1 MKSYTI
7 TADQATDIFESDLKL
22 KSFLPHAG
30 RAPGFKRE
38 PSFCENFPHSNITG
52 QPAASRES
60 FLKISPLSDEIEPAH
75 AIGGHGTRLAKKSTA
90 AYYFG
95 KATPTPMALN
105 LHLITPAKAHAALES
120 QRRHPAPHSPACKLT
135 FFPARAWNPTV
146 CTTTPMMAQYEE
158 VRSGLPPN
166 TLLFFRLGDFY
177 ELFNEDAERASKLLG
192 LTLTHRQSAPMA
204 GVPYHAANG
213 YVKKLLDA
221 GWRVAICDQ
230 LEPPVPGKIVR
241 RALTR
246 IYSPGTVI
254 EDEQM
259 EAREHQY
266 ILAFDIGKD
275 GIVAAWLEL
284 STGELRI
291 SFSADVGELLAILS
305 ALAPK
310 EVLIPEGARDAW
322 HSKGNIWFE
331 TFQALAAQRLTS
343 ELPVSCFGEINAQ
356 KMVRETLGVL
366 SLAGF
371 SIDDRHPALRAAG
384 ALLHYVGQSLC
395 ARPKNIHRI
404 REVRFDQSLIIDGAT
419 LRNLEIFHSV
429 RHTREGSLLAALDRT
444 ETAAGARLLREY
456 LARPLLHEEEIVRR
470 QTCVGEFLQ
479 NQAVADAFR
488 STLGQ
493 TRDLLRMLGR
503 LHNRVRNPRDVGGI
517 LETLEKLPRLQTLL
531 GQLDGKWLR
540 AMGEALGDFSE
551 LCAVLGQAL
560 ADHLPND
567 LSDGGYIRDGYN
579 ETLDRYRDILSS
591 SERWL
596 SQWEAD
602 EQRATGIRTLRIKNN
617 GTFGYFIEVSKS
629 YLNMVPGHYIRRQT
643 VANGER
649 YITEALR
656 EKEREI
662 LDAQRNAAG
671 LEREIFEEIVQRVLR
686 ESEKISNAAHILA
699 ELDVFAGWAAVARN
713 WNYTCPQVDT
723 GNAIDIKGGRHPVLE
738 QLIARQSTGL
748 AGAQHFVENDAHLSN
763 DERQILLLTGP
774 NMGGKS
780 TFIRQVALITIM
792 ARCGCWVP
800 AQSARIGRID
810 RIFSRIGAGDDLSQ
824 GRSTFMVEMHETAAI
839 LHLATPNSLVI
850 LDEIG
855 RGTSTYDGLSIAWAV
870 VEYLHGDGACGPIT
884 LFATHYHEITR
895 LEGTLPRVHNF
906 HAAVQEEDDEIL
918 FLRKVRPGCA
928 NRSYGI
934 QVAKLVG
941 LPASLIARAKV
952 ILNDLEQ
959 F

>member
-1 MKSYTI
+1 
-7 TADQATDIFESDLKL
+7 
-22 KSFLPHAG
+22 
-30 RAPGFKRE
+30 
-38 PSFCENFPHSNITG
+38 
-52 QPAASRES
+52 
-60 FLKISPLSDEIEPAH
+60 
-75 AIGGHGTRLAKKSTA
+75 
-90 AYYFG
+90 
-95 KATPTPMALN
+95 
-105 LHLITPAKAHAALES
+105 
-120 QRRHPAPHSPACKLT
+120 
-135 FFPARAWNPTV
+135 
-146 CTTTPMMAQYEE
+146 MMAQYEE
-158 VRSGLPPN
+158 VRSGLPAN

-177 ELFNEDAERASKLLG
+177 ELFNEDAKCASKFLG
-192 LTLTHRQSAPMA
+192 LTLTHRQGAPMA

-213 YVKKLLDA
+213 YIKKLLEG

-230 LEPPVPGKIVR
+230 LEAPTPGKIVR

-254 EDEQM
+254 EDDQM

-266 ILAFDIGKD
+266 MLALDIGKT

-291 SFSADVGELLAILS
+291 SASPDVGELLAALS

-310 EVLIPEGARDAW
+310 EILIPEGARDAW
-322 HSKGNIWFE
+322 NSKGNSWFE
-331 TFQALAAQRLTS
+331 TFQALAAQRRVS
-343 ELPVSCFGEINAQ
+343 ELAMSCFDEVNAQ
-356 KMVRETLGVL
+356 KTVRETLGVL
-366 SLAGF
+366 SLEGF
-371 SIDDRHPALRAAG
+371 SIDDHHPALRAAG
-384 ALLHYVGQSLC
+384 ALLSYVDQTLC
-395 ARPKNIHRI
+395 ARPENIHRI

-429 RHTREGSLLAALDRT
+429 RHTRDGSLLAALDRT

-456 LARPLLHEEEIVRR
+456 LARPLLHEGEIIRR
-470 QTCVGEFLQ
+470 QTCVGEFVQ
-479 NQAVADAFR
+479 NPAVTGAFR
-488 STLGQ
+488 VALGQ

-517 LETLEKLPRLQTLL
+517 LETLEGLPRLQTSL
-531 GQLDGKWLR
+531 GQLDGKYVR

-551 LCAVLGQAL
+551 LCGELSRAL
-560 ADHLPND
+560 ADQLPND
-567 LSDGGYIRDGYN
+567 ISDGGYIRDGYN
-579 ETLDRYRDILSS
+579 ETLDRYREILSS
-591 SERWL
+591 GERWL
-596 SQWEAD
+596 GQWEAE

-629 YLNMVPGHYIRRQT
+629 YLHMVPSHYIRRQT

-671 LEREIFEEIVQRVLR
+671 LEREIFEEVVHRVLR
-686 ESEKISNAAHILA
+686 ESEKISSTAHILA
-699 ELDVFAGWAAVARN
+699 ELDVFAGWASVAQN
-713 WNYTCPQVDT
+713 WNYTCPKVDD
-723 GNAIDIKGGRHPVLE
+723 GNAIEIEGGRHPVLE
-738 QLIARQSTGL
+738 QLIARQPAGL
-748 AGAQHFVENDAHLSN
+748 AGTQHFVENDAHLSN
-763 DERQILLLTGP
+763 DGRQILLLTGP

-780 TFIRQVALITIM
+780 TFIRQVALIAIM

-800 AQSARIGRID
+800 AKDARIGRID

-839 LHLATPNSLVI
+839 LHLATSHSLVI

-870 VEYLHGDGACGPIT
+870 VEHLHGDGASGPIT

-895 LEGTLPRVHNF
+895 LEETLSRVQNF
-906 HAAVQEEDDEIL
+906 HVAVREQDDEIL
-918 FLRKVRPGCA
+918 FLRKICPGCA

-934 QVAKLVG
+934 QVAKLAG
-941 LPASLIARAKV
+941 LPASLIVRAKA
-952 ILNDLEQ
+952 ILGGLEKNNC
-959 F
+959 

>member
-1 MKSYTI
+1 
-7 TADQATDIFESDLKL
+7 
-22 KSFLPHAG
+22 
-30 RAPGFKRE
+30 
-38 PSFCENFPHSNITG
+38 
-52 QPAASRES
+52 
-60 FLKISPLSDEIEPAH
+60 
-75 AIGGHGTRLAKKSTA
+75 
-90 AYYFG
+90 
-95 KATPTPMALN
+95 
-105 LHLITPAKAHAALES
+105 
-120 QRRHPAPHSPACKLT
+120 
-135 FFPARAWNPTV
+135 
-146 CTTTPMMAQYEE
+146 MMAQYEE
-158 VRSGLPPN
+158 VRSGLPGN

-177 ELFNEDAERASKLLG
+177 ELFNEDARCASKFLG
-192 LTLTHRQSAPMA
+192 LTLTHRQGAPMA
-204 GVPYHAANG
+204 GIPYHAANG
-213 YVKKLLDA
+213 YIKKLLDG
-221 GWRVAICDQ
+221 GWRVAVCDQ
-230 LEPPVPGKIVR
+230 LEAPVPGKIVR

-246 IYSPGTVI
+246 VYTPGTVI

-259 EAREHQY
+259 DAREHQY
-266 ILAFDIGKD
+266 MLALDIGKN

-291 SFSADVGELLAILS
+291 SFSTDVGELLAVLS

-310 EVLIPEGARDAW
+310 EILIPEGARDAW
-322 HSKGNIWFE
+322 HGRGNNWFDA
-331 TFQALAAQRLTS
+331 FQSLAAGKLVS
-343 ELPVSCFGEINAQ
+343 ELATSCFDEINAQ

-366 SLAGF
+366 SLEGF
-371 SIDDRHPALRAAG
+371 SIDDHHPALRAAG
-384 ALLHYVGQSLC
+384 ALLHYVSQSLC
-395 ARPKNIHRI
+395 ARPENIHRI

-429 RHTREGSLLAALDRT
+429 RHTRDGSLLAALDQT

-456 LARPLLHEEEIVRR
+456 LARPLLHEGEIIRR
-470 QTCVGEFLQ
+470 QTCVGEFFK
-479 NQAVADAFR
+479 NSPVTNAFR
-488 STLGQ
+488 SVLGQ

-517 LETLEKLPRLQTLL
+517 LETLEKLPRVQTFLD
-531 GQLDGKWLR
+531 QLEGNCVR
-540 AMGEALGDFSE
+540 AMGEALGDFSALCGE
-551 LCAVLGQAL
+551 LSQAL
-560 ADHLPND
+560 ADNLPND
-567 LSDGGYIRDGYN
+567 VSAGGYIRDGYN
-579 ETLDRYRDILSS
+579 ETLDHYREILSS

-596 SQWEAD
+596 GQWEAE

-629 YLNMVPGHYIRRQT
+629 YLNMVPSHYIRRQT

-671 LEREIFEEIVQRVLR
+671 LEREIFEKIVQRVLG

-699 ELDVFAGWAAVARN
+699 ELDVFAGWASVALN
-713 WNYTCPQVDT
+713 WNYTCPKVDE
-723 GNAIDIKGGRHPVLE
+723 GNVIAIEAGRHPVLE
-738 QLIARQSTGL
+738 QLIARQPAGL
-748 AGAQHFVENDAHLSN
+748 AGTQHFVENDVHLSN
-763 DERQILLLTGP
+763 DDQQILLLTGP

-780 TFIRQVALITIM
+780 TFIRQTALIAIM

-800 AQSARIGRID
+800 AKDARIGRID

-839 LHLATPNSLVI
+839 LNLATPRSLVI

-870 VEYLHGDGACGPIT
+870 VEYLHGDGTCGPVT

-906 HAAVQEEDDEIL
+906 HVVVREQDDEIL
-918 FLRKVRPGCA
+918 FLRKVCPGCA

-934 QVAKLVG
+934 QVAKLAG
-941 LPASLIARAKV
+941 LPARLIERAKT
-952 ILNDLEQ
+952 ILSDLEKNNHRQ
-959 F
+959 